1 MVEKTIKGIKTGLK
15 LLKNARDSGGR
26 TLKDILN
33 KKLAYIPAKRFSK
46 WEEEDIRM
54 ILKAEECF
62 KHQLI
67 FNTKTKNIEPL
78 GKKLKISVAFK
89 VFSDEISNHEF
100 FQNLNKKIILTI

>member
-1 MVEKTIKGIKTGLK
+1 M
-15 LLKNARDSGGR
+15 KNARDSGGR
-26 TLKDILN
+26 TLKEILN
-33 KKLAYIPAKRFSK
+33 KKLAYIPSKRFSK

-78 GKKLKISVAFK
+78 GESLKTLGYFGLFWKIEIFLETSIRKLS
-89 VFSDEISNHEF
+89 
-100 FQNLNKKIILTI
+100 

>member
-1 MVEKTIKGIKTGLK
+1 MKGIKTGLK

-78 GKKLKISVAFK
+78 GKSLKILVVAFK
-89 VFSDEISNHEF
+89 VFSEKS
-100 FQNLNKKIILTI
+100 LKS

>member
-1 MVEKTIKGIKTGLK
+1 MLLSINFGISIKTLHAGIKTGLK

-46 WEEEDIRM
+46 WEDEDIRM

-62 KHQLI
+62 RYQLV

-78 GKKLKISVAFK
+78 GGSLKYYQIW
-89 VFSDEISNHEF
+89 
-100 FQNLNKKIILTI
+100 LILYRF